1 MPPAYE
7 SLPLKGKKEMV
18 RPLFAGKYPLLRIIE
33 KGAGEKDEDEKFRK
47 SEELEQ
53 GRRRGEN
60 DEAKVEAGDTF
71 HSISPTEAF
80 YHSA

>member
-1 MPPAYE
+1 M
-7 SLPLKGKKEMV
+7 KGKKEMV

-53 GRRRGEN
+53 G
-60 DEAKVEAGDTF
+60 T
-71 HSISPTEAF
+71 SPG
-80 YHSA
+80 